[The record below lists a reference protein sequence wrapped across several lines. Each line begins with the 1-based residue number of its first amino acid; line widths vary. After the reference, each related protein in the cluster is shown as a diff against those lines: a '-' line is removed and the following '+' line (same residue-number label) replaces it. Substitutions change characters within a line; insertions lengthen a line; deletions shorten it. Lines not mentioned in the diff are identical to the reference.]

1 MLSFTT
7 PRYGSTYPPKSRR
20 KAYAMLLAIALSTTQ
35 ASAVGGDSAGKAR
48 RATSGEGVPAW
59 VVQECRPATGAEI
72 MGRFAGAG
80 YWFYRATGDFCYSDL
95 RPNVL

>member
-1 MLSFTT
+1 MLSFST
-7 PRYGSTYPPKSRR
+7 PRYVSTYPPISRR

-35 ASAVGGDSAGKAR
+35 ASAFAGDSAAKAR